1 MKFKIYKIKVMLI
14 DDTEYKFEGSMDYD
28 IQKRFDN
35 NECLCI
41 KYLNGALTYIPT
53 VKIKMLFVE
62 ERI

>member
-1 MKFKIYKIKVMLI
+1 MLI